1 MSDKDSKNEI
11 LSALEKLDKD
21 SAQIEQSKKISKAL
35 RKEAPKEPQ
44 ISIEEKIDTQ
54 VKKQN
59 QEFFQNLKYKAMQGG
74 ALFIV
79 TFIIVNALTRD
90 QRTTLIENIII
101 VILCLG
107 MVAAKKG

>member
-1 MSDKDSKNEI
+1 MSDENSKNEI
-11 LSALEKLDKD
+11 LNALDKLDAD
-21 SAQIEQSKKISKAL
+21 SAQIEQRKKISKL
-35 RKEAPKEPQ
+35 SRKDAPKEPQ
-44 ISIEEKIDTQ
+44 ISVEERIDSQ

-59 QEFFQNLKYKAMQGG
+59 EEYFQNLKYKAMQGG
-74 ALFIV
+74 VLFIV

-107 MVAAKKG
+107 LVAARKG

>member
-1 MSDKDSKNEI
+1 M
-11 LSALEKLDKD
+11 
-21 SAQIEQSKKISKAL
+21 

-44 ISIEEKIDTQ
+44 ISIEEKIDSQ

-59 QEFFQNLKYKAMQGG
+59 QEYFHNLKYKAMQGG
-74 ALFIV
+74 VLFIV

>member
-21 SAQIEQSKKISKAL
+21 SAQIEQSKKISKAS
-35 RKEAPKEPQ
+35 RKEAPKEPKA
-44 ISIEEKIDTQ
+44 SIDEKIDSQ

-59 QEFFQNLKYKAMQGG
+59 QEYFDNLKQKAMQGG

>member
-11 LSALEKLDKD
+11 LNALDKLDKD
-21 SAQIEQSKKISKAL
+21 AAQIEQIKKISKAQ
-35 RKEAPKEPQ
+35 RKVSPKEPQ
-44 ISIEEKIDTQ
+44 VSIEEKIDSQ

-59 QEFFQNLKYKAMQGG
+59 EEYFQNLKYKAMHGG
-74 ALFIV
+74 VLFIV

-107 MVAAKKG
+107 LVAAKKG

>member
-11 LSALEKLDKD
+11 LNALEKLDKD
-21 SAQIEQSKKISKAL
+21 SAQIEQRKKISKL
-35 RKEAPKEPQ
+35 PRKDAPKEPQ
-44 ISIEEKIDTQ
+44 ISVEERIDSQ

-59 QEFFQNLKYKAMQGG
+59 EEYFQNLKYKAMQGG
-74 ALFIV
+74 VLFML

-90 QRTTLIENIII
+90 QRTTLIENIIV

-107 MVAAKKG
+107 LVAARKG

>member
-1 MSDKDSKNEI
+1 MTEKDSKNEI
-11 LSALEKLDKD
+11 LNALDKLDKD
-21 SAQIEQSKKISKAL
+21 SAQIEQSKKISKVH
-35 RKEAPKEPQ
+35 RKACPKEPQ
-44 ISIEEKIDTQ
+44 VSLEEKIDSQ

-59 QEFFQNLKYKAMQGG
+59 EEYFQNLKYKAMQGG

-107 MVAAKKG
+107 MVAARKG